1 VNINTSKIQ
10 FIVEFIIYTVNKMIF
25 LKYKMPCHALS
36 IGLGLEPLCIFLK
49 QKNKQIMIYWKE

>member
-1 VNINTSKIQ
+1 
-10 FIVEFIIYTVNKMIF
+10 MIF